1 MFEAC
6 LFASFEA
13 LDLTIVQIDLMQRTY
28 QTEPVVQNTVAEV
41 IRNASIDATTQQ
53 NKDQAQN
60 RITEL
65 TEDETIEALQFY
77 L

>member
-1 MFEAC
+1 MQEHLEQRHQVFEAC

-41 IRNASIDATTQQ
+41 IRTATIDT
-53 NKDQAQN
+53 
-60 RITEL
+60 
-65 TEDETIEALQFY
+65 
-77 L
+77 